1 MSLPVTECNES
12 SLQFQYT
19 NLWCGVSGQQH
30 SCSIV
35 EWSVVSWV
43 ITLKKLVL
51 LLTTLG
57 QPLSPE
63 VHSVSTGMGAMSYHW
78 QQLRRLVIQFYYCW
92 LEVYLG
98 GCRNNKLG
106 ICPTLL
112 PQSAFPL
119 AYWGLSLTCQPSTLP
134 KNAKTFPCN
143 SLTSIFSLHKKAD
156 VVLKGTSINEH
167 NK

>member
-78 QQLRRLVIQFYYCW
+78 QQLRRLVIQFYYCR

-98 GCRNNKLG
+98 GEWIINWESIQPFCLSQPFRW
-106 ICPTLL
+106 PTEAYPWLANPLL
-112 PQSAFPL
+112 FQKMPKHSL
-119 AYWGLSLTCQPSTLP
+119 ATLWP
-134 KNAKTFPCN
+134 P
-143 SLTSIFSLHKKAD
+143 FSVYTRKQ
-156 VVLKGTSINEH
+156 TWY
-167 NK
+167 